1 MRLQNEIT
9 TWLSD
14 PKNLDS
20 IYSRMLLKR
29 CVELMSGKLSGY
41 TKAEHEE
48 AAGMSLDDMFM
59 SQHDQPCDCAVC
71 DDIAFRRSLKFNEN
85 DSHDELLLARAELI
99 TERALSDKFRSDEK
113 AALSKA
119 EFWRVSHDAACEDAK
134 NWRRDAQDLQ
144 GQLTTL
150 ETALVEIAEY
160 NCTTDEV
167 WSNSMKQIAE
177 TAIKKVR
184 G

>member
-29 CVELMSGKLSGY
+29 CVELMSGKLSGH

-71 DDIAFRRSLKFNEN
+71 DDIAFRRSLKF
-85 DSHDELLLARAELI
+85 DPKSSDDELLLVRAELI
-99 TERALSDKFRSDEK
+99 TERALSDMLRSNEQS
-113 AALSKA
+113 ALSKA

-134 NWRRDAQDLQ
+134 NWRKDAQELQ
-144 GQLTTL
+144 GILND
-150 ETALVEIAEY
+150 IRAELQSRAIHLLSKH
-160 NCTTDEV
+160 CWCSPTGHHWQQKGEV
-167 WSNSMKQIAE
+167 K
-177 TAIKKVR
+177 
-184 G
+184 